1 MTGQTLSLILCGV
14 FIFLMVLIV
23 IQFTLE
29 SRKADQEFVEK
40 MRKIEENL
48 TKSLEN

>member
-1 MTGQTLSLILCGV
+1 MMTGQTLSLILCGV

-29 SRKADQEFVEK
+29 SHKAEK
-40 MRKIEENL
+40 EYMEAIRKIEGEP
-48 TKSLEN
+48 K